1 MVSSNITCFKHDA
14 QTPPALFQNGDA
26 VFQAHHVGWIV
37 AGGFATVAT
46 VVSFW
51 LINKHLQWYTNKR
64 EQRYIIRLLFLV
76 PIYALISFA
85 SYLFW
90 DHSTPLILVRDA
102 YEAIVLTA
110 FFYLLLNYVSPD
122 VEEQKLVLLKV
133 GLSRDADRV
142 ARQKGEA
149 MKRWAFPL
157 KFIKWKPSDGL
168 YFLQLMKWG
177 ILQYC
182 VVRPI
187 TTLAAVIL
195 DYNGLYCESS
205 WGPGW
210 GHVYIV
216 VIISLSVTVAM
227 YCLIQLYLCIAKDVE
242 RHRPLLKLFSV
253 KAVVF
258 LTFWQATFLSVL
270 SMFGVVKDTTY
281 MTAEDINIGIGALL
295 ETFEMM
301 IFAFVHIKAF
311 TYKEYRPKQDSK
323 FVGAAPVR
331 TSRLRSLAHVLD
343 FRETFREIWVGCIY
357 LLDKVRGKEPSPDF
371 GVRRAAHYE
380 EAFGRSRLAYA
391 GQEKNS
397 KGSHNLGEKLATHPA
412 VTVEVD
418 QEVQIEVGG
427 ERQWLGTGDD
437 YGYGLGYLRRER
449 SEGLAVQIER
459 ELGRRGVG
467 LRPSHDEP
475 TPLNVG
481 SSHDNPRHQ
490 RNKRSWWRTVYD
502 RISQTGHE
510 ETDQPAPHAQRRLRR
525 TSHSRWE
532 EAHQRLLQDHAD
544 MPTCGMDSERHAS
557 DHRAEADILAPLSA
571 YHNHRRSQYPRN
583 QSGHFSELPNGGS
596 APNHRET
603 HRVASVPVTPS
614 PNHRSDSILARIFPQ
629 SDNGSLRDRETDS
642 AHSFLSS
649 STRGISSSKRT
660 LNSHSINSTIGILS
674 SDEIGVMRDRRLVGP
689 DDVIHLLD
697 APSDRLGVDV
707 ASTDNPPIPPEKD
720 HVVYRRPLESSHHR
734 PIPPRL
740 PSPPFL
746 VMKNTPRNS
755 VTTSP
760 AADVTYAAAR
770 QSRHRS
776 LDQVTSCDRPTST
789 SQPHLPRH
797 THTDHEMRHD
807 IYIPPPL

>member
-1 MVSSNITCFKHDA
+1 MVSSNTTCFKHDA
-14 QTPPALFQNGDA
+14 QTPPALFQNGDV

-46 VVSFW
+46 VASFW
-51 LINKHLQWYTNKR
+51 LIDKHLQWYTNKR
-64 EQRYIIRLLFLV
+64 EQRYIVRLLFLV

-90 DHSTPLILVRDA
+90 NHSTPLILVRDA

-149 MKRWAFPL
+149 LSRWAFPL
-157 KFIKWKPSDGL
+157 GFIKWKPSDGL

-216 VIISLSVTVAM
+216 VIISLSVSVAM
-227 YCLIQLYLCIAKDVE
+227 YCLIQLYLSIAKDVK

-270 SMFGVVKDTTY
+270 SMFGVVKNTKY
-281 MTAEDINIGIGALL
+281 MTADDINIGIGALL

-311 TYKEYRPKQDSK
+311 TYKEYRPKQHSK

-331 TSRLRSLAHVLD
+331 TSRLRSLGHALD
-343 FRETFREIWVGCIY
+343 FRETFREIWIGCIY

-380 EAFGRSRLAYA
+380 EAFGRPRLAYA
-391 GQEKNS
+391 GPEKTP
-397 KGSHNLGEKLATHPA
+397 KGSHNLGEKLAAHPA
-412 VTVEVD
+412 LVN

-449 SEGLAVQIER
+449 SEGLAAQIER
-459 ELGRRGVG
+459 ELGSRGIG

-481 SSHDNPRHQ
+481 HR
-490 RNKRSWWRTVYD
+490 RNRRSWWRTVYD

-510 ETDQPAPHAQRRLRR
+510 ETDHLAPYTQRRLER
-525 TSHSRWE
+525 TSHPRRE

-544 MPTCGMDSERHAS
+544 MPTCGMDFERHAS
-557 DHRAEADILAPLSA
+557 DHRAEADILAPLSV
-571 YHNHRRSQYPRN
+571 YHNHRRLQYSRN
-583 QSGHFSELPNGGS
+583 QSRHFSELPNGGS
-596 APNHRET
+596 ALNDRET
-603 HRVASVPVTPS
+603 HWVASVPMIPS
-614 PNHRSDSILARIFPQ
+614 PSNRSDSLLARIFPQ
-629 SDNGSLRDRETDS
+629 SDNTSLRDRETDS

-674 SDEIGVMRDRRLVGP
+674 SDEIAARRDRRLVWP
-689 DDVIHLLD
+689 DDAIHPSH
-697 APSDRLGVDV
+697 APSDRLSFDV

-720 HVVYRRPLESSHHR
+720 YLVYPHPLESGHRR

-746 VMKNTPRNS
+746 VMTNTPRNS

-760 AADVTYAAAR
+760 AAHTAANITTDTNTNTR
-770 QSRHRS
+770 PHRHS
-776 LDQVTSCDRPTST
+776 D
-789 SQPHLPRH
+789 LPLRN
-797 THTDHEMRHD
+797 TNLWNNASHD
-807 IYIPPPL
+807 T